1 MVASPRFGLPWRRS
15 SLLASSLSWSGTG
28 GESPR
33 WPGHLFSWKSKIVM
47 LLSLLS
53 TGLLD
58 QGHGHTTAEFY
69 CIWVINTVT
78 FRLFGYL
85 WDWQPYS
92 ITELASVNFQDS
104 DLYFIQSPAVWME
117 QCWTNYLSLLA
128 WVFIFWFMVSVTYRK
143 ADMSSVSSE
152 ILDPV
157 LSVLCYVCITN
168 APLFT
173 EV

>member
-15 SLLASSLSWSGTG
+15 LLPASSLSWSGTG

-58 QGHGHTTAEFY
+58 QGHSHTTAEYDCHY
-69 CIWVINTVT
+69 CIWVLNTVK

-92 ITELASVNFQDS
+92 ITELTSVNFHDS
-104 DLYFIQSPAVWME
+104 KLYYKQSHAVWTKAYTG
-117 QCWTNYLSLLA
+117 QPLLA
-128 WVFIFWFMVSVTYRK
+128 WVLIFQSIVSVTYRN
-143 ADMSSVSSE
+143 ADMSSV
-152 ILDPV
+152 
-157 LSVLCYVCITN
+157 
-168 APLFT
+168 
-173 EV
+173 